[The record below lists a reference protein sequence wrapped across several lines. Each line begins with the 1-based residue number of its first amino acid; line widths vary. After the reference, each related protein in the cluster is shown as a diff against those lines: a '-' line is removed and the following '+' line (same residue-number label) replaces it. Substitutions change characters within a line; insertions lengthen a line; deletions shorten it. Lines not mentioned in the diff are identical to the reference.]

1 MLTGGEWGVV
11 GQRDNVGIG
20 VNGGM
25 RGGSEF
31 SRRTMIRGLVGGTV
45 ALGSIAGGLA
55 GCESAESAYQPWQGA
70 VADPDMRLRLIAWAS
85 LAPSSHNLQPWRIH
99 LIGSDRMVLF
109 ADPTRVHGATDPY
122 MRQVTISQGTFLELM
137 AMAALSMGA
146 RLDIAPFPDG
156 VYNTV
161 DEMVRRPVAVMR
173 VVEDV
178 SAVPP
183 ALFAVVKQRRTA
195 RMTFLQQAVSERSQ
209 RALQDAA
216 LDGQGV
222 IYGALDRGS
231 ALERLRAA
239 IIEAIRREMAD
250 PAALNELA
258 EVTRLGSAEVL
269 SHRDGIVPVR
279 GWMGEAMHL
288 LFGRDVFRSPDS
300 FVVTETFRRM
310 AEWLSSATS
319 FSWITTPGNSRQ
331 DQLAA
336 GRAYMRL
343 DLAAASEGLAIQPH
357 SQPLQE
363 VAIQRQQRA
372 DVQALLAAG
381 GGTVQMLA
389 RVGHVEK
396 AMPPS
401 PRRSARDFL

>member
-1 MLTGGEWGVV
+1 
-11 GQRDNVGIG
+11 
-20 VNGGM
+20 
-25 RGGSEF
+25 
-31 SRRTMIRGLVGGTV
+31 
-45 ALGSIAGGLA
+45 
-55 GCESAESAYQPWQGA
+55 
-70 VADPDMRLRLIAWAS
+70 
-85 LAPSSHNLQPWRIH
+85 
-99 LIGSDRMVLF
+99 
-109 ADPTRVHGATDPY
+109 
-122 MRQVTISQGTFLELM
+122 
-137 AMAALSMGA
+137 
-146 RLDIAPFPDG
+146 
-156 VYNTV
+156 
-161 DEMVRRPVAVMR
+161 
-173 VVEDV
+173 
-178 SAVPP
+178 
-183 ALFAVVKQRRTA
+183 
-195 RMTFLQQAVSERSQ
+195 
-209 RALQDAA
+209 
-216 LDGQGV
+216 
-222 IYGALDRGS
+222 
-231 ALERLRAA
+231 
-239 IIEAIRREMAD
+239 
-250 PAALNELA
+250 
-258 EVTRLGSAEVL
+258 
-269 SHRDGIVPVR
+269 
-279 GWMGEAMHL
+279 MGEAMHL

>member
-1 MLTGGEWGVV
+1 LVLFGGG
-11 GQRDNVGIG
+11 DT
-20 VNGGM
+20 VNGK
-25 RGGSEF
+25 RGGSDL
-31 SRRTMIRGLVGGTV
+31 SRRTVVRGLIGGTV
-45 ALGSIAGGLA
+45 VLGGLA
-55 GCESAESAYQPWQGA
+55 GTVTGCESSDSAYQPWQGA
-70 VADPDMRLRLIAWAS
+70 LADPDLRLRLIAWAS

-99 LIGSDRMVLF
+99 LIGQDRMVLF

-137 AMAALSMGA
+137 EMAALSLSA
-146 RLDIAPFPDG
+146 RLEVAAFPDG
-156 VYNTV
+156 FYSSVG
-161 DEMVRRPVAVMR
+161 DMVRRPVAVIR
-173 VVEDV
+173 VTEELN
-178 SAVPP
+178 AVPP
-183 ALFAVVKQRRTA
+183 ALFAAVRDRRTA
-195 RMTFLQQAVSERSQ
+195 REAFLQQGISSRTQA
-209 RALQDAA
+209 ALQKAT
-216 LDGQGV
+216 LDGAGV
-222 IYGALDRGS
+222 RYGLLDRGP
-231 ALERLRAA
+231 ALERLRAT

-288 LFGRDVFRSPDS
+288 LFGRDAWRSPDS
-300 FVVTETFRRM
+300 FVVTETFRRT
-310 AEWLSSATS
+310 AVWLSSATA
-319 FSWITTPGNSRQ
+319 FGWISTPGNSRL

-343 DLAAASEGLAIQPH
+343 DLACAAEGLAIHPH

-372 DVQALLAAG
+372 DIQALLAPE

-389 RVGHVEK
+389 RIGHVEN
-396 AMPPS
+396 AIPPS
-401 PRRSARDFL
+401 PRRPARDFL